1 MKVFESSEYV
11 KARTKLLAEYFSSR
25 GWVLSTGSNNTVLI
39 YISSKNPFTYTQDQ
53 LAAIIAETDYH
64 IEPTGLKMSEITY
77 RFYHQGTL
85 VEEISFMPGSEFDRF
100 TS

>member
-1 MKVFESSEYV
+1 MEVFESSEYV

-39 YISSKNPFTYTQDQ
+39 YISSKSPFTYTQDQ

-64 IEPTGLKMSEITY
+64 IEPTGLRMSDITY
-77 RFYHQGTL
+77 LFYHREAL
-85 VEEISFMPGSEFDRF
+85 MEEISVVPGSEFDRF